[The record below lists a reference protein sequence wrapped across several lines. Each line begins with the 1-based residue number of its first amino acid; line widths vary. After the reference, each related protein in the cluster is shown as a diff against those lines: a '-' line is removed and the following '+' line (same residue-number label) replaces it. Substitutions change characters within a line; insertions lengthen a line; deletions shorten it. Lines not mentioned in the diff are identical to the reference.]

1 MDVHVSNAS
10 SDDSSADSRR
20 SSSSGERLDDF
31 HSNMLQE
38 GEILGYQF
46 EPRRD
51 GNSESD
57 ESAGNMSIDEDEANV
72 RLGNLDW

>member
-1 MDVHVSNAS
+1 
-10 SDDSSADSRR
+10 
-20 SSSSGERLDDF
+20 
-31 HSNMLQE
+31 MLQE

-57 ESAGNMSIDEDEANV
+57 ESAGNMSIDENEANV